1 MNKKFFT
8 ILATSL
14 LFVSILA
21 SVSPVTSETLVGASD
36 VKIAVVFSTGGLGDK
51 SFNDAAN
58 LGLQNAITKY
68 NLTNDQ
74 YATTEPTD
82 VAEINTAIETYAAD
96 GSYDLIIA
104 IGFSSAGG
112 VNESALA
119 HTDQKFMIVDSVVD
133 LPNVASVTFKE
144 HEGSFLAGAM
154 AAMVSQTGTLGFLGG
169 LDIPLINKFLAGYQ
183 QGAKYIN
190 PDIVVN
196 YAYAPDPSNPWNDVA
211 GGKSVAEQFLSD
223 GADIIYS
230 AAGATG
236 EGVFDAVKD
245 ARDNN
250 KTVYAIGVDSNQ
262 DYLLPGGILTSM
274 IKRVDVAVETQI
286 DSIIDGSWAAGLTQL
301 GLKENGVGIT
311 DMQYTQDEA
320 NAIYE
325 GNLTRLDKIAEIKA
339 DIIDGTIVV
348 SELPST
354 DVTASESNPAPV
366 ALVPIF
372 FGIVAIVYI
381 SRKKKLF

>member
-21 SVSPVTSETLVGASD
+21 SISPVTSETLVGASD

-68 NLTNDQ
+68 NLTSNQ

-211 GGKSVAEQFLSD
+211 GGKSVAEQFLSK

-325 GNLTRLDKIAEIKA
+325 GSLTRLDKIAEIKA

-354 DVTASESNPAPV
+354 DVTVSESNPAPV

-372 FGIVAIVYI
+372 FGIIAIVYI

>member
-21 SVSPVTSETLVGASD
+21 SISPVTSETLVGASD

-68 NLTNDQ
+68 NLTSNQ

-169 LDIPLINKFLAGYQ
+169 LDIPLIISSLLDINKVQNTSTL
-183 QGAKYIN
+183 I
-190 PDIVVN
+190 
-196 YAYAPDPSNPWNDVA
+196 
-211 GGKSVAEQFLSD
+211 
-223 GADIIYS
+223 
-230 AAGATG
+230 
-236 EGVFDAVKD
+236 
-245 ARDNN
+245 
-250 KTVYAIGVDSNQ
+250 
-262 DYLLPGGILTSM
+262 LL
-274 IKRVDVAVETQI
+274 
-286 DSIIDGSWAAGLTQL
+286 
-301 GLKENGVGIT
+301 
-311 DMQYTQDEA
+311 
-320 NAIYE
+320 
-325 GNLTRLDKIAEIKA
+325 
-339 DIIDGTIVV
+339 
-348 SELPST
+348 
-354 DVTASESNPAPV
+354 
-366 ALVPIF
+366 
-372 FGIVAIVYI
+372 
-381 SRKKKLF
+381 

>member
-8 ILATSL
+8 IFATSL

-21 SVSPVTSETLVGASD
+21 SVAPVTSVTLVGASD
-36 VKIAVVFSTGGLGDK
+36 VKVAVVFSTGGLGDK

-68 NLTNDQ
+68 NLTSDQ
-74 YATTEPTD
+74 YATTEPSD

-119 HTDQKFMIVDSVVD
+119 HKDQKFMIVDSVVD
-133 LPNVASVTFKE
+133 LPNVASVVFKE

-154 AAMVSQTGTLGFLGG
+154 AAMVSQTGKLGFLGG

-190 PDIVVN
+190 SKIVVN

-211 GGKSVAEQFLSD
+211 GGKSVAEQFLSN

-236 EGVFDAVKD
+236 EGVFDAIKD
-245 ARDNN
+245 ARNNN
-250 KTVYAIGVDSNQ
+250 KSVYAIGVDSNQ
-262 DYLLPGGILTSM
+262 DYLLQGGILTSM

-325 GNLTRLDKIAEIKA
+325 GNVTRLAKIAEIKS

-372 FGIVAIVYI
+372 FGIVAMVYI